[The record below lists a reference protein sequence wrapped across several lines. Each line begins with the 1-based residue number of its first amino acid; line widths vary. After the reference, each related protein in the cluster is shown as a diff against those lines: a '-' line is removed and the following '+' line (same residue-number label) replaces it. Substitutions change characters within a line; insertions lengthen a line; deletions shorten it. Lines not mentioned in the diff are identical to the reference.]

1 MTFLESIPST
11 ESGSTYLEPL
21 DFDAECFHFLSEMVC
36 EILNLCSVVPARL
49 LLLSSLLEYCWE
61 KIVLYIVSDH
71 NSILGTSITI
81 LKPCH
86 AFLQSSSIILLYK
99 NLQGWEILTVQ
110 PGVSSF
116 LQTTLIEQL

>member
-1 MTFLESIPST
+1 MFCAASKVAIATLII
-11 ESGSTYLEPL
+11 G
-21 DFDAECFHFLSEMVC
+21 V
-36 EILNLCSVVPARL
+36 L
-49 LLLSSLLEYCWE
+49 LG

-99 NLQGWEILTVQ
+99 NLQGWEILTEQ
-110 PGVSSF
+110 PGVSSS